1 MRARDATQSI
11 RRWGARD
18 VFGRLVMA
26 RTVSLDAI
34 DDKNFRLRLREPY
47 PVLLDALAKVSSNV
61 CFVMREK
68 NLNRSEP
75 GGNRGHRL
83 RPLPL
88 PARPASVGQPRGLR
102 EVQRLRAAGPPADGY
117 AGGKVARAQRVEW
130 QIIPDAS
137 TQANALTAGEV
148 DILNSPSFD
157 LLRVLRRNRGVTVAI
172 LDKQGWMG
180 YMRPNHLLPPFNDL
194 RARQALAHLVNQADY
209 LRAAAADPENFHE
222 CRAFLVCGSA
232 IGTEAGMEAY
242 AQPDLEK
249 AKALMAATGYNG
261 EPITVLH
268 PTDNP
273 ILGGLSEV
281 TIGQLRKIGVNVQVA
296 AQDLASAFARR
307 ANRGAPSTGPGW
319 HIFHTRSLGVELNNP
334 LTSFALASPCDTDAA
349 GNRTGWFGWSWNA
362 KIEELRAAYATATD
376 AAQRK
381 LIGVQL
387 QQENRPPPALHPAGP
402 DFHAGGAPQHRDR
415 ADRHADPGAVERRYL
430 GPITHPSPSAHLPHR
445 ADCVYPGTA
454 ARNQPRCPAGERRM
468 THDPIHPRR
477 RTVLAAAA
485 ASAIALPALAQA
497 RPLVVV
503 TSFSRDVT
511 GPIVAAFEKKHPDVK
526 VQIQNRNTAAAVPS
540 SAKPRAGPH
549 RPT

>member
-1 MRARDATQSI
+1 MNSTRRTLLAVAGTTLAAPAFIGRASAQRPGTLRFVPEFDLPSLDPIFNTALPTNQHGYMVYDTLFAMDSSFTPRPQMVQRYSTSADGLTWDFELRDGLRFHDGSPVRARDATQSI

-61 CFVMREK
+61 CFVMREQEASTDPSQAVTEVIGSGPF
-68 NLNRSEP
+68 RY
-75 GGNRGHRL
+75 L
-83 RPLPL
+83 RDQHLSGS
-88 PARPASVGQPRGLR
+88 RVVYEKFDGYVPRA
-102 EVQRLRAAGPPADGY
+102 EPADGY
-117 AGGKVARAQRVEW
+117 AGGKVARVQRVEW

-157 LLRVLRRNRGVTVAI
+157 LLRVLRRNRGVTVAV

-232 IGTEAGMEAY
+232 IGTEVGMEAY

-249 AKALMAATGYNG
+249 AKALMAAAGYNG

-307 ANRGAPSTGPGW
+307 ANRGAPSAGGW

-334 LTSFALASPCDTDAA
+334 LTSFPLASPCDTDAA
-349 GNRTGWFGWSWNA
+349 GNRTGWFGWSCDA
-362 KIEELRAAYATATD
+362 KIEELRAAYATAAD

-381 LIGVQL
+381 AIGVQL
-387 QQENRPPPALHPAGP
+387 QQEAAR
-402 DFHAGGAPQHRDR
+402 
-415 ADRHADPGAVERRYL
+415 
-430 GPITHPSPSAHLPHR
+430 HLPFIPLGQIFTPVAHR
-445 ADCVYPGTA
+445 ST
-454 ARNQPRCPAGERRM
+454 
-468 THDPIHPRR
+468 
-477 RTVLAAAA
+477 
-485 ASAIALPALAQA
+485 
-497 RPLVVV
+497 
-503 TSFSRDVT
+503 VT
-511 GPIVAAFEKKHPDVK
+511 GLIAMPIPVLWNVG
-526 VQIQNRNTAAAVPS
+526 T
-540 SAKPRAGPH
+540 
-549 RPT
+549 